1 MTPDEL
7 LAGYLES
14 GAFDEDALGRLTP
27 SEQAQVRH
35 ERDAMDGLRASLD
48 EDDFW
53 AEPDPDLED
62 RVLAAIFADAAETT
76 ATAADPNPEVTTGAA
91 TAPVAASPA
100 AARPGGPTL
109 AATTTTA
116 TAGAEPAGTVVSL
129 AEARARRSRMVSIGA
144 SLVAAAA
151 VVVAVL
157 AFATRPVSTPTD
169 IAAPT
174 TSGAPTTTTPPGLD
188 LVVTGTDLAPGSKG
202 TLRLE
207 ETNSGVRVQLDMAG
221 LARRDNGQFYQA
233 WVKTDQGLVP
243 IGTFHTGT
251 DVTLWSGIEI
261 KDMTAITVTLEE
273 NDGNQESSG
282 RRVIVAPLRPS
293 TPGSTLPGSTAPG
306 STAPGSSAPVP
317 TR

>member
-14 GAFDEDALGRLTP
+14 GVFDEDALGRLTP
-27 SEQAQVRH
+27 SEQARARAEVV
-35 ERDAMDGLRASLD
+35 AMDRLRASLA

-62 RVLAAIFADAAETT
+62 RVLAVIFADPAQTT
-76 ATAADPNPEVTTGAA
+76 SAPTAAPNPAV
-91 TAPVAASPA
+91 TAPVATTPA
-100 AARPGGPTL
+100 VTK
-109 AATTTTA
+109 A
-116 TAGAEPAGTVVSL
+116 TAGAEARPAGNVVSL
-129 AEARARRSRMVSIGA
+129 AEARARRSRLVSIGA
-144 SLVAAAA
+144 SVVAAAA

-157 AFATRPVSTPTD
+157 AFATRPSSTPTD

-188 LVVTGTDLAPGSKG
+188 LVVTGTDLAPGTKG

-233 WVKTDQGLVP
+233 WVKTDKGLVP

-293 TPGSTLPGSTAPG
+293 NPGSSLPAPPSPAPPPPGSTAPG
-306 STAPGSSAPVP
+306 
-317 TR
+317 